1 MGLKFLPLMFRAP
14 PCSRSP
20 QWGSGPCRGRRVWQ
34 GWGHGPGE
42 DPRPYSCRCLWSR
55 TEESAT
61 ASSSSLS
68 SNLLLSPRMGE
79 AGPRQP
85 QHWVPVRLCNLLPC
99 ALRAPSLSL
108 HFLIGGCWEDENGRP
123 QLPAAFRSPLLCSW
137 QACDL
142 SGPKFLP
149 QPSSQICARKVSWP
163 RPLPRWTPS
172 RCNPGQLVGD

>member
-1 MGLKFLPLMFRAP
+1 MGRAGGGGCGRVGGMAQGRTLGLTPVGASGAAQKRAP
-14 PCSRSP
+14 QPPPPLSPLTSSSHPGWEKPAPDSPSTGSRS
-20 QWGSGPCRGRRVWQ
+20 
-34 GWGHGPGE
+34 
-42 DPRPYSCRCLWSR
+42 
-55 TEESAT
+55 
-61 ASSSSLS
+61 
-68 SNLLLSPRMGE
+68 
-79 AGPRQP
+79 
-85 QHWVPVRLCNLLPC
+85 RLCNLLPC